1 MRVIDALR
9 YQLGSSLLCC
19 TLDGDQIVYVADR
32 FETHLLD
39 PAAGMVVATLLLP
52 GPPLT
57 LSELRLQLLGAE
69 VGLDEDADITLADD
83 EALRCLLLP
92 LVRAGIVLGQS
103 A

>member
-1 MRVIDALR
+1 MPLTDGLR
-9 YQLGSSLLCC
+9 YQLGSSVLCR
-19 TLDGDQIVYVADR
+19 TLDADQLVYVADR
-32 FETHLLD
+32 FDTHLLD

-57 LSELRLQLLGAE
+57 LTELRLQLLGAE
-69 VGLDEDADITLADD
+69 VALDDDADITLADD

-92 LVRAGIVLGQS
+92 LVRAGIVVEHS

>member
-1 MRVIDALR
+1 MRFR
-9 YQLGSSLLCC
+9 LGTSVLCC

-57 LSELRLQLLGAE
+57 LSEMRLQLLGAE

>member
-1 MRVIDALR
+1 MIDALR

-39 PAAGMVVATLLLP
+39 PAAALVVATLVRP

-57 LSELRLQLLGAE
+57 LTELRLQLLGAE
-69 VGLDEDADITLADD
+69 VALDDDADITLADD

-92 LVRAGIVLGQS
+92 LVRAGIVVEHS

>member
-1 MRVIDALR
+1 MTDGLR
-9 YQLGSSLLCC
+9 YQLGSSVLCR
-19 TLDGDQIVYVADR
+19 TLDADQLVYVADR
-32 FETHLLD
+32 FDTHLLD

-57 LSELRLQLLGAE
+57 LGELRLQLLGAE
-69 VGLDEDADITLADD
+69 AGLDEDADITLADD

-92 LVRAGIVLGQS
+92 LVRAGIVLEQS